1 VSNQPVGPSIQLWNT
16 LTVYSAIGRM
26 ARGQRPDAPQ
36 FPPPATISFD
46 SFHPSKVRKRKFT
59 EDEDTRLAELVAQH
73 GASSWKKIAMHMNG
87 RSVRQCRERW
97 KYFLEPTINRGD
109 WTLDEDNLLLAKYD
123 EIGPK
128 WAQISAFFRSR
139 TDIDLKNRFHRIQR
153 GKQIPSKPEQE
164 TERDPDDR
172 PSAPRSF
179 LTDLLIDDTTDR
191 NFDGA
196 PFPSDR
202 DEIQT
207 ATAPRK
213 VQSRRIAL
221 PRATD
226 RTANDRPP
234 K

>member
-1 VSNQPVGPSIQLWNT
+1 
-16 LTVYSAIGRM
+16 LTVSSATM
-26 ARGQRPDAPQ
+26 ARDHWPDPPR
-36 FPPPATISFD
+36 FPPPASISFE

-59 EDEDTRLAELVAQH
+59 EDEDTRLADLVAQH
-73 GASSWKKIAMHMNG
+73 GASSWKKIATHMNG

-97 KYFLEPTINRGD
+97 KYFLEPSINRGD
-109 WTLDEDNLLLAKYD
+109 WTLDEDNLLLSKYD

-153 GKQIPSKPEQE
+153 GKQTPSKPEHE
-164 TERDPDDR
+164 KERDPDDR

-179 LTDLLIDDTTDR
+179 LTDLLIDDPSER
-191 NFDGA
+191 NCEGTSLA
-196 PFPSDR
+196 SDR

-207 ATAPRK
+207 AQPPRR
-213 VQSRRIAL
+213 VQSRRIAN
-221 PRATD
+221 PHTSD
-226 RTANDRPP
+226 RTANHQPP